1 MTRPPT
7 LLLASLVVAAFAG
20 CGDDTHE
27 QEAGAS
33 ATATATPEDTGW
45 EQGTGCEPVEKP
57 APREVDLP
65 SAQER
70 LGHATTYVATVT
82 TNPQGNGSGGTGY
95 PVVEA
100 PPANLTYAKGVV
112 AMAKTA
118 IEEPGTSGSQ
128 FFVVTGDDTELP
140 PECALV
146 GKVTAGQEVVDL
158 IGVAPVGPDEQPVEP
173 IVMRS
178 VEVSER

>member
-33 ATATATPEDTGW
+33 ATATPEDTGG

-65 SAQER
+65 RPKAR
-70 LGHATTYVATVT
+70 LDPATT
-82 TNPQGNGSGGTGY
+82 
-95 PVVEA
+95 
-100 PPANLTYAKGVV
+100 
-112 AMAKTA
+112 
-118 IEEPGTSGSQ
+118 
-128 FFVVTGDDTELP
+128 
-140 PECALV
+140 
-146 GKVTAGQEVVDL
+146 
-158 IGVAPVGPDEQPVEP
+158 
-173 IVMRS
+173 
-178 VEVSER
+178 